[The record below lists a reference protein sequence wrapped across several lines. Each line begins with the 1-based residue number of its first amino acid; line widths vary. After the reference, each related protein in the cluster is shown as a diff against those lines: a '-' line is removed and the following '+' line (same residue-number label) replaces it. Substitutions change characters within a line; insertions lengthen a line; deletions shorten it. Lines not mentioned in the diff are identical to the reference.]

1 MTDRPANDERPG
13 RRGGAQQIP
22 RPAVFTSSSTAPW
35 PTGSQW
41 SLDALVDAVPPESGP
56 MLPAFPGSRLSAV
69 LLALVE
75 GDHGVEVLLTRRS
88 MAMRTHRGE
97 VSFPGGRVDDGETVV
112 EAALREAHEEVG
124 LDPAAPRVVGE
135 LAHLN
140 TIVSRSYIVPV
151 IATLDHRPELS
162 AQTAEVDR
170 VMWTPISELT
180 APGVYHVERWG
191 APPLDRP
198 LHFFELADETVW
210 GATAH
215 VLVDLLSA
223 GARPP
228 ASPNAMR
235 VTPPTTEVGTASPT
249 AGPTPPARA
258 VASSCASRSTRATP
272 SDRRAPCG

>member
-1 MTDRPANDERPG
+1 
-13 RRGGAQQIP
+13 
-22 RPAVFTSSSTAPW
+22 VFTSSDATPWATDST
-35 PTGSQW
+35 W
-41 SLDALVDAVPPESGP
+41 SLATLIDAVPRDSAP

-69 LLALVE
+69 LLTLVE

-151 IATLDHRPELS
+151 IATLDHRPELT

-170 VMWTPISELT
+170 VLWTPISELT
-180 APGVYHVERWG
+180 APGAYHLERWG
-191 APPLDRP
+191 APPLDRS

-215 VLVDLLSA
+215 MLVELLSA

-228 ASPNAMR
+228 AGPRAS
-235 VTPPTTEVGTASPT
+235 TAR
-249 AGPTPPARA
+249 PA
-258 VASSCASRSTRATP
+258 
-272 SDRRAPCG
+272 